1 MSGHAFNANED
12 TFDHHGRPMS
22 PRAVLA
28 NEEIEALLGP
38 GTSATNGLPANAGTS
53 DAGRPAALPTDVRSF
68 NFREF
73 GAASGGLDLAGIAA
87 QGDTLLE
94 LRVELGRTYMNVDE
108 VRRLRHGSVVS
119 LDSLADEPV
128 AIYVNNRLVARGE
141 LLVMNGT
148 FCVRVLELVGATL
161 AKAG

>member
-1 MSGHAFNANED
+1 MSEHAFNANDD
-12 TFDHHGRPMS
+12 TFDRTGRSVS

-38 GTSATNGLPANAGTS
+38 GTAAASAVPTS
-53 DAGRPAALPTDVRSF
+53 FDSGDAGRPGALPTDVRSF

-73 GAASGGLDLAGIAA
+73 GEASGSLDLAGIAA
-87 QGDTLLE
+87 QGDTPLE
-94 LRVELGRTYMNVDE
+94 LRVELGRTYMNLDE

-128 AIYVNNRLVARGE
+128 AIYVNNQLVARGE